1 MKKAFLLHPN
11 GNMNGNLRWPSR
23 NEFERDNISASLD
36 KICKLGYWAS
46 AFPEGD
52 GITFTKDNYSP
63 SKALDDFRNS
73 FEWIEIEECE
83 LSDLQNKMSEILKE
97 QKCKCKVL
105 VPIGKLWINSAFKI
119 GGFNFWPPVEE
130 NGFSA
135 NEHPWFG
142 YFVGDTSIFKISEQS
157 FGQWDG
163 EIRKEEDLLRHPLI
177 ELDIN
182 VYESDLL
189 GINTDISAEMRLL
202 RIASEQ
208 ADRALDLLR
217 ITQCSFK
224 KIEYLPNR
232 AGQLDNGFT
241 VAYFMPEL
249 KEYRETLLQHIV
261 YPVRASNN
269 WLGLEAEYVSEPY
282 IEWLARILK
291 GDSSSKIELA
301 IRSSIIALSQA
312 FYTVYE
318 EARFLALVFALDGLC
333 SPDPRWKAWKHR
345 TYIAALSSGGNI
357 HTYEHDLKIFE
368 YIYSDIRNKLV
379 HSGASFISIKDVDSK
394 YVSDIVLSLII
405 RCIFIFYQKGLS
417 SKDDLHNFARGILS
431 QGKFEQCTKK
441 VIDYYDNKR
450 GITTH
455 SKQRPKW

>member
-23 NEFERDNISASLD
+23 NEFEQDKISASLD
-36 KICKLGYWAS
+36 KIRKLGYWAS
-46 AFPEGD
+46 PFPEGD
-52 GITFTKDNYSP
+52 GITFTNGNYLTSQ
-63 SKALDDFRNS
+63 ALDDFRNS

-83 LSDLQNKMSEILKE
+83 LSDLQNKMSEILKDK
-97 QKCKCKVL
+97 KCRCKVL
-105 VPIGKLWINSAFKI
+105 VPIRKLRIENAFTI
-119 GGFNFWPPVEE
+119 GDFKFWPPVEE

-135 NEHPWFG
+135 NEHPWFE
-142 YFVGDTSIFKISEQS
+142 YFVGDTSIFEISEQS

-163 EIRKEEDLLRHPLI
+163 EIRKEEDLLRYPLI
-177 ELDIN
+177 ELNIS

-189 GINTDISAEMRLL
+189 GINADINAEMRLL
-202 RIASEQ
+202 RTASEQ

-217 ITQCSFK
+217 ITQCSFE
-224 KIEYLPNR
+224 KIEYLPDR

-241 VAYFMPEL
+241 VTYFIPEL
-249 KEYRETLLQHIV
+249 REYKETLLQHIV

-269 WLGLEAEYVSEPY
+269 WLGLEAEYISEPY
-282 IEWLARILK
+282 LEWLARIVK
-291 GDSSSKIELA
+291 GDSNTEIELA

-333 SPDPRWKAWKHR
+333 SPDSKWKAWKHR
-345 TYIAALSSGGNI
+345 TYIAAISSGGNI

-368 YIYSDIRNKLV
+368 YVYSDVRNKLV
-379 HSGASFISIKDVDSK
+379 HSGASFISIKDADSK
-394 YVSDIVLSLII
+394 SVSEIIRSLIV
-405 RCIFIFYQKGLS
+405 RCIIVIYQKGFS

-431 QGKFEQCTKK
+431 QSQFEQCSNK

-450 GITTH
+450 GRTTH